1 MPDIV
6 QQCGGPDRCLLVLAY
21 RYRVVRFTQQRERA
35 AREMIGAESVLK
47 TRMGCAWINEISP
60 AELPDVAKA
69 LKNLGVDKI
78 ERQLVDSNVVP
89 YRVAQNLESHG
100 PSRSW

>member
-1 MPDIV
+1 
-6 QQCGGPDRCLLVLAY
+6 
-21 RYRVVRFTQQRERA
+21 
-35 AREMIGAESVLK
+35 MIGAESVLK

-69 LKNLGVDKI
+69 LKNLGVDKV

-100 PSRSW
+100 PSLSW